1 MVSAVAERYGSSNF
15 IKREG
20 RVCIV
25 YSLNCKTVS
34 KVFNLYNY
42 CVDIIKD
49 IKDTSEIVDFK
60 YNVHRIIRDLIRSN
74 KTSFPEVVFELKD
87 SYQLGHVIIDCFHKE
102 DDRYSLNALAK
113 GKECE
118 IKIHPSRV
126 YTPKNLCAS
135 TVVDHVNRLDYC
147 VEELLKCS

>member
-1 MVSAVAERYGSSNF
+1 MKEF
-15 IKREG
+15 ISIKD
-20 RVCIV
+20 
-25 YSLNCKTVS
+25 LNNKINKLFEDELEDV
-34 KVFNLYNY
+34 K
-42 CVDIIKD
+42 IIKD
-49 IKDTSEIVDFK
+49 IKDTSELVDFK

-87 SYQLGHVIIDCFHKE
+87 SYHLGHVIIDCFHKE

-113 GKECE
+113 RNECE

-126 YTPKNLCAS
+126 YTPKNLYAS

-147 VEELLKCS
+147 VEELLKCG